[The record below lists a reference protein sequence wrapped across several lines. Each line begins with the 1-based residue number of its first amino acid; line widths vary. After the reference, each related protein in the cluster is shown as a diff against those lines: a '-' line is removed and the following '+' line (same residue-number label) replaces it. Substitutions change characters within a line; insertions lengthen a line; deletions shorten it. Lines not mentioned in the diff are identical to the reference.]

1 MVELDHIFRTYDIRG
16 KFPKDF
22 SLETAIN
29 IGKAFGKFFGINKNV
44 IIGGD
49 VRKSTP
55 ILKTALTLGLM
66 ESGCNVKDIGVCTT
80 PTIYFLA
87 ANNDNVDFGIII
99 TASHN
104 PIDYNGIKVCDHNGV
119 SYHFDNFFKQI
130 KKLVNQNKLID
141 FPANLYGQVPPLNGV
156 NSEQFWNFQKKN
168 FAPGRSAS
176 LVVDIGNGT
185 CFPILEVLTDK
196 KMKVHALHSEPDGS
210 FPVMIPDPA
219 KPECL
224 KYIIS
229 LMKSG
234 SFDLGIG
241 YDADGDRVGFVD
253 DRGSIIFPDQAIMIF
268 GKYLLGKNPK
278 CEIMIDIKTSR
289 ATYEYLTD
297 LGAKV
302 RFTRVGH
309 SWIHE
314 EIMRSKAVFAGELSG
329 HYYFKDGYFGFD
341 DAAFSS
347 LKMIEILT
355 TQQQSISSI
364 IEELPSYHAS
374 NELRIACEDQIKS
387 VVAENL
393 KKRLISEAE
402 NCITIDGV
410 RAEFE
415 DGWVLARESGTEPVI
430 SVRAE
435 AYTKKKLDFYLDFIK
450 HLVKEEIGKV
460 KKT

>member
-1 MVELDHIFRTYDIRG
+1 MVELDSIFRTYDIRG

-22 SLETAIN
+22 NLETAVT
-29 IGKAFGKFFGINKNV
+29 IGKAFGKVFGSNKNV

-49 VRKSTP
+49 VRLSTP

-87 ANNDNVDFGIII
+87 ANNNNVDFGIMI

-119 SYHFDNFFKQI
+119 SYHFDNFFRQI
-130 KKLVNQNKLID
+130 KKLAYQNNLVSVQED
-141 FPANLYGQVPPLNGV
+141 LYGQIPPLVGV
-156 NSEQFWNFQKKN
+156 SSQQFWNFQKDN
-168 FAPGRSAS
+168 FEPGRSAS

-185 CFPILEVLTDK
+185 CFPILEVLTEKQMIVD
-196 KMKVHALHSEPDGS
+196 ALHSEPDGT

-224 KYIIS
+224 KFIIS
-229 LMKSG
+229 KMKSG
-234 SFDLGIG
+234 SYDLGIG

-253 DRGSIIFPDQAIMIF
+253 DRGNILFPDQAIMLF
-268 GKYLLGKNPK
+268 GKYLIGKNPN

-297 LGAKV
+297 LGAEV

-314 EIMRSKAVFAGELSG
+314 EIMRSGVVFAGELSG

-355 TQQQSISSI
+355 KQKRSMSSI
-364 IEELPSYHAS
+364 IEELPSYYSS
-374 NELRIACEDQIKS
+374 NELRIPCEDNLKS
-387 VVAENL
+387 IVTERL

-402 NCITIDGV
+402 SCITIDGV

-415 DGWVLARESGTEPVI
+415 DGWVLIRESGTEPVI
-430 SVRAE
+430 SARAE
-435 AYTKKKLDFYLDFIK
+435 GHTQKKLDFYLGYIK
-450 HLVKEEIGKV
+450 DLVNEEISKS
-460 KKT
+460 

>member
-1 MVELDHIFRTYDIRG
+1 MVKLDNIFRTYDIRG
-16 KFPKDF
+16 KFPKDY

-29 IGKAFGKFFGINKNV
+29 IGRAFGKTFGLNKNV

-49 VRKSTP
+49 VRLSTP

-80 PTIYFLA
+80 PTIYFLT
-87 ANNDNVDFGIII
+87 ANNENVDFGIII

-119 SYHFDNFFKQI
+119 SYHFDNFFRQI
-130 KKLVNQNKLID
+130 KELITQNILTD
-141 FPANLYGQVPPLNGV
+141 FQENLYGQIPPLKGV
-156 NSEQFWNFQKKN
+156 NSKQFWNFQKKN
-168 FAPGRSAS
+168 FSPGRPAN

-185 CFPILEVLTDK
+185 CYPILEVLADK
-196 KMKVHALHSEPDGS
+196 QMNVNALHSEPDGT

-229 LMKSG
+229 AMKSG
-234 SFDLGIG
+234 SYDLGIG

-253 DRGSIIFPDQAIMIF
+253 DRGNILFPDQAIMLF
-268 GKYLLGKNPK
+268 SKYLLGTNPN
-278 CEIMIDIKTSR
+278 CEILIDIKTSR
-289 ATYEYLTD
+289 ATYEYLTE

-314 EIMRSKAVFAGELSG
+314 EIMRSGASFAGELSG

-355 TQQQSISSI
+355 KQQQSISSI

-387 VVAENL
+387 TVAENL

-402 NCITIDGV
+402 NSITIDGV

-415 DGWVLARESGTEPVI
+415 DGWVLVRESGTEPVI

-435 AYTKKKLDFYLDFIK
+435 AYTKKKLDFYLRFIVD
-450 HLVKEEIGKV
+450 LVMEEIGKA